1 MINCYSSIMKLI
13 IMSIMTATTFII
25 IVISIIFSIIT
36 LTFLMMTLMIII
48 GEIKYLCIHHYFQDI
63 MQSIKYYFIESL
75 KQLHVAN
82 TIIPIA
88 QRKSLVL
95 KK

>member
-1 MINCYSSIMKLI
+1 
-13 IMSIMTATTFII
+13 MTATTFII
-25 IVISIIFSIIT
+25 IVISIIFSIT

-63 MQSIKYYFIESL
+63 MQSIKCYFIESL